1 MPEVSLTKE
10 QQEAILNEWNSRPD
24 NPPSLL
30 ELIRSAYPNQDVDGR
45 SKEGKA
51 VKAFLAT
58 REIKAHASHQYQPKQ
73 KVSLTAEHKE
83 FIRNNFSMMSSVEI
97 ARILFAD
104 PELTNLNQESRAVS
118 TYVESLNPAIAHT
131 AQTELLPDIEA
142 YDPPKTLSAT
152 ISKVNRYVHEG
163 LNKSKLSINDKNGL
177 KALIGYLHTFRFQHQ
192 ISTYRNDTDREL
204 FESSFVRY
212 TFDKPDLSQE
222 EVDQYIVLSTE
233 VVISNNI
240 QRRVER
246 LQELMDA
253 TANDSEGRRI
263 SMALVE
269 SIDTSHKEYN
279 QCVNR
284 QQKLLESLKEKRSDK
299 LKKQISENA
308 SVLNLVQLWREEE
321 SRQKMIKLAEMKKK
335 TLKKEI
341 ENLSTM
347 DEMKARVMGIS
358 RDEVLNG

>member
-1 MPEVSLTKE
+1 MPDIVLTKE
-10 QQEAILNEWNSRPD
+10 QKDSILKEWNSRPND
-24 NPPSLL
+24 PPSLL
-30 ELIRSAYPNQDVDGR
+30 DLIRCAYPDDEVDGR

-58 REIKAHASHQYQPKQ
+58 REINAHASHQYQPKQ
-73 KVSLTAEHKE
+73 KIDLTKEHKE
-83 FIRNNFSMMSSVEI
+83 FIRNNFSMMSSVEMG
-97 ARILFAD
+97 RILFAN
-104 PELTNLNQESRAVS
+104 PELTNLNQESRAIEQ
-118 TYVESLNPAIAHT
+118 YVESLNPAIAHS
-131 AQTELLPDIEA
+131 AQAELLPDMER
-142 YDPPKTLSAT
+142 YEPPKTLTAT
-152 ISKVNRYVHEG
+152 ISKVNSYVHEG
-163 LNKSKLSINDKNGL
+163 INKNKLSINQKNGL
-177 KALIGYLHTFRFQHQ
+177 NALIGYLHTYRFQHQ
-192 ISTYRNDTDREL
+192 ISTYRNGTDREL

-212 TFDKPDLSQE
+212 TYDKPDLSQE

-246 LQELMDA
+246 LQELMDGA
-253 TANDSEGRRI
+253 ANDTEGRRI

-308 SVLNLVQLWREEE
+308 SILNLVQLWREEE
-321 SRQKMIKLAEMKKK
+321 GRQKMIKLAELRKK
-335 TLKKEI
+335 TLKDEI

-347 DEMKARVMGIS
+347 DEMKAKVMGIS
-358 RDEVLNG
+358 RDEVTDG

>member
-1 MPEVSLTKE
+1 MSEIILTQE
-10 QQEAILNEWNSRPD
+10 QQKEIVEEWNSRPD
-24 NPPSLL
+24 DPPSLL
-30 ELIRSAYPNQDVDGR
+30 ELIRVAYPNQNIDGR
-45 SKEGKA
+45 SREGKA
-51 VKAFLAT
+51 VKTFLAT
-58 REIKAHASHQYQPKQ
+58 RKINAHASHQYQPKQ
-73 KVSLTAEHKE
+73 QIDLTEEHKE
-83 FIRNNFSMMSSVEI
+83 FIRNNFSMMSSVEMG
-97 ARILFAD
+97 RILFANPD
-104 PELTNLNQESRAVS
+104 LTNLNQESRAIER
-118 TYVESLNPAIAHT
+118 YVESLNPAIAHT
-131 AQTELLPDIEA
+131 ARTELFADMEK
-142 YDPPKTLSAT
+142 YEPPKTLTASL
-152 ISKVNRYVHEG
+152 SKVNSYVHDG
-163 LNKSKLSINDKNGL
+163 LNKNKLSINQKNGL

-192 ISTYRNDTDREL
+192 ISTYRNDTDRQL

-212 TFDKPDLSQE
+212 TYDKPDLSQE

-246 LQELMDA
+246 LQELMDGA
-253 TANDSEGRRI
+253 ANDTEGRRI

-308 SVLNLVQLWREEE
+308 SILNLVQLWREEE
-321 SRQKMIKLAEMKKK
+321 SRKKMINLAELRKK
-335 TLKKEI
+335 TLKKEM

-347 DEMKARVMGIS
+347 DEMKAKVMGIS
-358 RDEVLNG
+358 EDEVLNG

>member
-1 MPEVSLTKE
+1 MSEIELTKE
-10 QQEAILNEWNSRPD
+10 QQESILNEWNSRPE

-30 ELIRSAYPNQDVDGR
+30 ELIRIAYPNENVDGR

-58 REIKAHASHQYQPKQ
+58 REIKAYASHQYQPKQ
-73 KVSLTAEHKE
+73 KIELTKEHRE
-83 FIRNNFSMMSSVEI
+83 FIRNNFSMMSSVEM

-104 PELTNLNQESRAVS
+104 PELTNLNQESRAVVQ
-118 TYVESLNPAIAHT
+118 YVESLNPAIAHA
-131 AQTELLPDIEA
+131 AQAELLPNIEA
-142 YDPPKTLSAT
+142 YDPPKTLTAT
-152 ISKVNRYVHEG
+152 ITKVNRYVHEG
-163 LNKSKLSINDKNGL
+163 INKNKLSINLKNGL
-177 KALIGYLHTFRFQHQ
+177 NALIGYLHTFRFQHQ
-192 ISTYRNDTDREL
+192 ISTYRNETDREL
-204 FESSFVRY
+204 YESSFVRY
-212 TFDKPDLSQE
+212 TYDKPDLSQE

-233 VVISNNI
+233 VVISSNI

-246 LQELMDA
+246 LQELMDGA
-253 TANDSEGRRI
+253 ASDTEGRRI

-299 LKKQISENA
+299 LKKQINENA
-308 SVLNLVQLWREEE
+308 SILNLVQMWREEE
-321 SRQKMIKLAEMKKK
+321 SRHKMIKLAELRKK

-347 DEMKARVMGIS
+347 DEMKAKVMGIS

>member
-1 MPEVSLTKE
+1 MPDIQLTEE
-10 QQEAILNEWNSRPD
+10 QKNSILKEWNSRPD

-30 ELIRSAYPNQDVDGR
+30 ELIRSAYPNKDVDGR

-51 VKAFLAT
+51 VKSFLAS

-73 KVSLTAEHKE
+73 KTELTEEHKE
-83 FIRNNFSMMSSVEI
+83 FIRNNFSMMSSVEMG
-97 ARILFAD
+97 RILFAN
-104 PELTNLNQESRAVS
+104 PELTNLNQESRAIEQ
-118 TYVESLNPAIAHT
+118 YVESLNPAIAHT
-131 AQTELLPDIEA
+131 IQGELLPDIEK
-142 YDPPKTLSAT
+142 YEPPKTLTASIT
-152 ISKVNRYVHEG
+152 MVNRYVHEG
-163 LNKSKLSINDKNGL
+163 INKNKLSINQKNGL
-177 KALIGYLHTFRFQHQ
+177 NALIGYLHTFRFQHQ
-192 ISTYRNDTDREL
+192 ISTYRNGTDREL

-246 LQELMDA
+246 LQELLDG
-253 TANDSEGRRI
+253 TANDTEGRRI
-263 SMALVE
+263 SMSLVE

-308 SVLNLVQLWREEE
+308 SVLNLVQMWREEE
-321 SRQKMIKLAEMKKK
+321 SRQKMIRLAELKKK
-335 TLKKEI
+335 TLSKEVD
-341 ENLSTM
+341 NLSTM
-347 DEMKARVMGIS
+347 DEMKAKVMGIS
-358 RDEVLNG
+358 KDEVLDG

>member
-1 MPEVSLTKE
+1 MSEIALTKE
-10 QQEAILNEWNSRPD
+10 QQENILNEWNSRP
-24 NPPSLL
+24 NKPPSLL
-30 ELIRSAYPNQDVDGR
+30 ELIRAAYPNQNVDGR
-45 SKEGKA
+45 SREGKA

-58 REIKAHASHQYQPKQ
+58 REIKAHGSHEYQPKQ
-73 KVSLTAEHKE
+73 KIDLTEEHKE
-83 FIRNNFSMMSSVEI
+83 FVRNNFSMMSSVEM
-97 ARILFAD
+97 ARILFAE
-104 PELTNLNQESRAVS
+104 PELTNLNQESRAIVQ
-118 TYVESLNPAIAHT
+118 YVESLNPAIAHA
-131 AQTELLPDIEA
+131 AQTELLPDIEK
-142 YDPPKTLSAT
+142 YEPPKTLPAT
-152 ISKVNRYVHEG
+152 ILKVNRYVHEG
-163 LNKSKLSINDKNGL
+163 INKAKLSINQKNGL
-177 KALIGYLHTFRFQHQ
+177 NALIGYLHTFRFQHQ
-192 ISTYRNDTDREL
+192 IGTYRNETDREL

-246 LQELMDA
+246 LQELLDG
-253 TANDSEGRRI
+253 TANDTEGRRI
-263 SMALVE
+263 SMSLVE

-308 SVLNLVQLWREEE
+308 SVLNLVQMWREEE
-321 SRQKMIKLAEMKKK
+321 SRQKMIKLAEIRKK

-347 DEMKARVMGIS
+347 DEMKAKVMGIS
-358 RDEVLNG
+358 KDEVLDG